1 VLQPIARCA
10 RTRGRS
16 SLQTAAGLNWV
27 DQGELGR
34 AYSEAKALV
43 ERRPQSAQAHFAM
56 AYVLRYASLL
66 EESAHECDLLLRLDP
81 GNYFWRSCAQVFMQ
95 MGKTERAKDF
105 LALDADSEWAA
116 FTGPNILLR
125 EGKMNEARESVK
137 LKSASPGLRRD
148 VLEVCLGLRSP
159 SDFDKNVREVERE
172 AMAITDPEPKYFSGA
187 ILSFCGQN
195 ESALRLLKRAI
206 EQNYCSYSALQ
217 SEPSTGKAARDI
229 SGTRN
234 ETSDCSPAPKIRAE
248 SADQAAIIPVS
259 NQSADFPNARLLA
272 KSTAAPGSFPRHSSE
287 ERCP

>member
-1 VLQPIARCA
+1 MLQRSDSALERALTLDPNLIAA
-10 RTRGRS
+10 TS
-16 SLQTAAGLNWV
+16 QLVVNWV

-34 AYSEAKALV
+34 AYAEAKALV

-105 LALDADSEWAA
+105 VALDADSEWAA

-125 EGKMNEARESVK
+125 EGKLNEARESVK

-148 VLEVCLGLRSP
+148 VLEVGLGLRLP
-159 SDFDKNVREVERE
+159 SDFDRNVREVERE

-187 ILSFCGQN
+187 ILSFFGQN

-217 SEPSTGKAARDI
+217 TDP
-229 SGTRN
+229 
-234 ETSDCSPAPKIRAE
+234 
-248 SADQAAIIPVS
+248 
-259 NQSADFPNARLLA
+259 LLA
-272 KSTAAPGSFPRHSSE
+272 KLRGTPEFNQLLSAGGRVPESVFGGAKPETQLSSAPTSRLLWRKRRPWKEDGD
-287 ERCP
+287 